1 MFRKVSF
8 YPPDLRPL
16 SSFHWPNEKSSKRW
30 PIFSQLRR
38 NEDRMSERERER
50 KGKKKKKEFDVRS
63 AHPARGTRDAIV
75 LESERE
81 RRSNDWIW
89 PKLTRWKIG
98 SNQRFTKKK
107 KRKSREGC
115 KIFSRRKE
123 EYYEGIIFGKIS
135 HAIILSKES
144 VSGGEFVYRLE
155 PFSLGR
161 AADTIKT
168 LSTSCATRLRARS
181 SYYVSDTRI
190 SRTNQPAKANQ
201 KGIRSSSLTIN

>member
-16 SSFHWPNEKSSKRW
+16 SSFHWPNDRQSVDR
-30 PIFSQLRR
+30 FSPNCVVTKAGCRR
-38 NEDRMSERERER
+38 EREREKR
-50 KGKKKKKEFDVRS
+50 KEEKEGIWRPFGASGAGNPWRN
-63 AHPARGTRDAIV
+63 V

-123 EYYEGIIFGKIS
+123 EYSEGIIFGKIS
-135 HAIILSKES
+135 HAIILSKEKS
-144 VSGGEFVYRLE
+144 LFGRGIRLSTRAVQSWTSGGHDKNLVDFLCHPPSSKVVL
-155 PFSLGR
+155 
-161 AADTIKT
+161 
-168 LSTSCATRLRARS
+168 LRVRH
-181 SYYVSDTRI
+181 SY
-190 SRTNQPAKANQ
+190 
-201 KGIRSSSLTIN
+201 LTD

>member
-1 MFRKVSF
+1 M
-8 YPPDLRPL
+8 
-16 SSFHWPNEKSSKRW
+16 SK
-30 PIFSQLRR
+30 
-38 NEDRMSERERER
+38 RERER

-63 AHPARGTRDAIV
+63 AHPARGTRDAMYSRAKGKGDRTIEFDRNWLVEKLDQISV
-75 LESERE
+75 L
-81 RRSNDWIW
+81 
-89 PKLTRWKIG
+89 L
-98 SNQRFTKKK
+98 KKK
-107 KRKSREGC
+107 KKEKAG
-115 KIFSRRKE
+115 KAVKFSVKGKK